1 MTHRDDLLAMRARL
15 QALEHEIDDVRAEN
29 DLLRD
34 AHTQRALEAETLRR
48 ALAAA
53 RAAPDDA
60 RFEHE
65 PERDDGEPWPEDDL
79 ASSELPAEA
88 GARRLDR
95 ALPAAALAA
104 GLVLMGTM
112 TLAGLGTLRL
122 ARARAVAPPPLS
134 LVTPLSRPGSV
145 LSAEGVPGLRPGD
158 ACMVRREPV
167 QAGRFDC
174 RVVVECGGHL
184 LYGADEN
191 SGYAQCGGREW
202 VQDPDVTADD
212 GDPRMILDVALD
224 VVTVEDRAGL
234 DPWRVR
240 IRI

>member
-60 RFEHE
+60 RAEHDE
-65 PERDDGEPWPEDDL
+65 GEPWLEGDP
-79 ASSELPAEA
+79 APSELPADPR
-88 GARRLDR
+88 ARPLDR

-122 ARARAVAPPPLS
+122 ARARAVAPPPLA
-134 LVTPLSRPGSV
+134 LVTPLSRPGTV
-145 LSAEGVPGLRPGD
+145 VSAEGVPGLRPGD
-158 ACMVRREPV
+158 ACTVRREPV

-174 RVVVECGGHL
+174 RVVVECGGQR

-191 SGYAQCGGREW
+191 SGYVQCGGREW

-212 GDPRMILDVALD
+212 GDPRMVLDVALD

-234 DPWRVR
+234 EPWRVR
-240 IRI
+240 VRI